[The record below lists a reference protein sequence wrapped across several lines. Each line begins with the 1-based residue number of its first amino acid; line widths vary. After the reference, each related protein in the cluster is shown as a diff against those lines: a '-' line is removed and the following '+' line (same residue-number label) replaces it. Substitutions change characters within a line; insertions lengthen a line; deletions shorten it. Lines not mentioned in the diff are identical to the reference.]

1 MIKVIH
7 IARRD
12 LHLDDDTYRSLL
24 GAVVPGK
31 SSCREMTIIELQN
44 VIQALEAKGFKSKP
58 LRRSK
63 RRMSAP
69 SDVSLKIR
77 AIWKTMFNEGF
88 IQDGSDIALDHFVQR
103 QTRIRNGG
111 AGVSSLEWLRADA
124 EDNLLESLKQ
134 WHIREMK
141 KAMLAHHARLP
152 ENPVTGDESRDYD
165 TICSAYA
172 VAARKVEKMS
182 DDLFGDVQDDSIL
195 DHIDDEMESSRFPSL
210 LAELNALLRK
220 ELERLG
226 YDPRHS
232 IELVAAISSKIGG
245 MQIYFPR
252 GQVLEQLI
260 RDMRIWRDFKG
271 NNIPE
276 LVERYQVTYKTVYKA
291 IRRMRRLELSK
302 RQYSLDME

>member
-1 MIKVIH
+1 MNRTSMIKVIH

-31 SSCREMTIIELQN
+31 TSCSDMTVIELQN

-58 LRRSK
+58 LPRSK

-77 AIWKTMFNEGF
+77 AIWKTMFNQGF
-88 IQDGSDIALDHFVQR
+88 VRDGSDIGLDRFVR
-103 QTRIRNGG
+103 RHTRIRNGG
-111 AGVSSLEWLRADA
+111 EGVSSLEWLRADA

-152 ENPVTGDESRDYD
+152 ENPVTGEESRDYD

-172 VAARKVEKMS
+172 DAARRWIK
-182 DDLFGDVQDDSIL
+182 
-195 DHIDDEMESSRFPSL
+195 
-210 LAELNALLRK
+210 
-220 ELERLG
+220 
-226 YDPRHS
+226 
-232 IELVAAISSKIGG
+232 
-245 MQIYFPR
+245 
-252 GQVLEQLI
+252 
-260 RDMRIWRDFKG
+260 
-271 NNIPE
+271 
-276 LVERYQVTYKTVYKA
+276 
-291 IRRMRRLELSK
+291 
-302 RQYSLDME
+302 